1 MAWRAWDRWHWWR
14 MLTQDTLDGIGG
26 DGNALVIED
35 VCQSLLAKA
44 GVLCLSLQHG
54 IYDALRFGG
63 AVATGRTITGGQMPL
78 LGLMAIFIKGLPGDV
93 EEPGDQDHTE
103 DLRSDQRQYA
113 AFEVVQ
119 LGLNLDWQ

>member
-1 MAWRAWDRWHWWR
+1 
-14 MLTQDTLDGIGG
+14 MLTQDTLYGIGG

-35 VCQSLLAKA
+35 VCQSLLTKA
-44 GVLCLSLQHG
+44 GVLCLGMQHG
-54 IYDALRFGG
+54 IYDTLRFGG
-63 AVATGRTITGGQMPL
+63 AVATGRAIKGCQTPL

-93 EEPGDQDHTE
+93 EEPGDHDHTE